1 MIKLTITEKGGEPR
15 SLTFDKDEVSIGRVS
30 GNDIVLPKGNI
41 SKRHSRLIIKDGTFE
56 LIDLKSTNGTYLNG
70 RKIVDNA
77 TVGGSDRIQVGD
89 FLITLEGEGDD
100 SDGLRAGQSSAA
112 RALPVPPPPPPPA
125 RGGSGLSGLPALPDI
140 GADDDVGDEGY
151 GTKSRSG
158 RVPIPPPPPPPRRS
172 TAPTAPLGLED
183 DGVDIGGDMSPPSP
197 ADVASA
203 GDELSAASGPALFEG
218 PRNAAYDDA
227 SRPMSSDLIDSLAEA
242 GVAEGEAAS
251 PDLSVDGGMT
261 GPVSEP
267 APNAEA
273 EPIDQ
278 LDALV
283 ADATVTQIIIGG
295 PNSTLVE
302 RNGRL
307 EPIDGGLGDPNA
319 VAESLWRLANTAL
332 PPPPPDNPVVD
343 VRLADGTRIAAIFPP
358 AAVAGVCG
366 SIRKPALPVHS
377 LAELAATGGLSKEAQ
392 TVIEAGLAAQR
403 NLLITGDPGSVS
415 ILLSAVAAAI
425 PGGRRVVSL
434 GAGAG
439 QPGAGWTELAPV
451 GDLAGLIRV
460 ATALRAD
467 HLLVGEILGV
477 ELLDLLLAATHG
489 QEGIILG
496 LSARS
501 AGEAMARLEALAGQ
515 VPGAHSVAALAN
527 STLDLVLHVTALTDG
542 GLRVTEIAEVKM
554 DASNRLTADPVM
566 SWRSEGSRRGAV
578 GKMQILGVSSRLAA
592 AMAGGGGPLPSNLT
606 RK

>member
-41 SKRHSRLIIKDGTFE
+41 SKRHSRLVSKDGE
-56 LIDLKSTNGTYLNG
+56 LELVDLKSTNGTYLNG

-77 TVGGSDRIQVGD
+77 TVSGSDRIQVGD
-89 FLITLEGEGDD
+89 FLITLEGDGGD
-100 SDGLRAGQSSAA
+100 SGGLRAGTSSAA

-125 RGGSGLSGLPALPDI
+125 RSGSGLSGLPALPDV
-140 GADDDVGDEGY
+140 GPDDDEGDEGY

-172 TAPTAPLGLED
+172 TAPTSPLGLED
-183 DGVDIGGDMSPPSP
+183 DGVDIGGDMAPPSP
-197 ADVASA
+197 ADIASA

-218 PRNAAYDDA
+218 SRNAAYDDA
-227 SRPMSSDLIDSLAEA
+227 SRPLSSDLVDSLADAGAAEAEA
-242 GVAEGEAAS
+242 GS
-251 PDLSVDGGMT
+251 PDLSADGGMT
-261 GPVSEP
+261 GPVSDH
-267 APNAEA
+267 APTAEA
-273 EPIDQ
+273 APLDQ
-278 LDALV
+278 LEALV
-283 ADATVTQIIIGG
+283 ADETVTQIIIAG

-302 RNGRL
+302 RNGKL
-307 EPIDGGLGDPNA
+307 EPMAGGLGDPNA

-332 PPPPPDNPVVD
+332 PPPAPDNPVVD
-343 VRLADGTRIAAIFPP
+343 VRLPDGTRIAAIFPP

-377 LAELAATGGLSKEAQ
+377 LAELGAAGGLSKEAQ
-392 TVIEAGLAAQR
+392 LVIEAGLTAQR

-415 ILLSAVAAAI
+415 ALLGAVAAAI
-425 PGGRRVVSL
+425 PSGRRVVSL

-451 GDLAGLIRV
+451 GDLASVIQV
-460 ATALRAD
+460 AAALRAD
-467 HLLVGEILGV
+467 HLVVGEILGA
-477 ELLDLLLAATHG
+477 ELLDLLLAASHG

-496 LSARS
+496 LTARS
-501 AGEAMARLEALAGQ
+501 AGEGLARLEALSSQ
-515 VPGAHSVAALAN
+515 LPGMHNVAALAN
-527 STLDLVLHVTALTDG
+527 STLDLVLHATALTDG
-542 GLRVTEIAEVKM
+542 GWRVTEIAEVKM
-554 DASNRLTADPVM
+554 DSANRLTVDPVM

-578 GKMQILGVSSRLAA
+578 GKMQVIGVSSRLAA
-592 AMAGGGGPLPSNLT
+592 AMAGGGGTLPSNLT